1 MPRSELQEGDGRS
14 LVRLEC
20 PVHGPNFG
28 IVAPGRGRR
37 DKLWCQHCRIPAS
50 ELRKVT
56 YVPLDVAEN
65 LTTLLAEIDTLLD
78 GDDLQATIAGI
89 ERVVA
94 SYRAAYP
101 REETT

>member
-1 MPRSELQEGDGRS
+1 MPLQEGDGRS

-28 IVAPGRGRR
+28 IVAPCRGRR

-56 YVPLDVAEN
+56 YVPQGVAEN
-65 LTTLLAEIDTLLD
+65 LATALASV
-78 GDDLQATIAGI
+78 G
-89 ERVVA
+89 RVRQGLA
-94 SYRAAYP
+94 ADPEAKMAYDEFRAAYP
-101 REETT
+101 REETTG